1 MKLKKNIGAFLTKL
15 VHDNRFLAGLSLVL
29 ALFVWF
35 YILYI
40 VNPVNE
46 KVLDKVSVDLAYE
59 GSLPERNGYMYL
71 LTDPNLT
78 VSVTVSG
85 SRAELLTLSGD
96 EIDVKLN
103 MDEVSSIG
111 AKTVSVSATPKNGKL
126 KVVDIYPRSFTIEFA
141 EEATKEIPVEFVS
154 SGALPSGY
162 EINTQ
167 SVEPATIWVTGP
179 AKTVETIT
187 KAYVTV
193 SLTNVKQD
201 ISAAY
206 DVSLV
211 NEAGENVDRR
221 YLTLSSESVQA
232 AIDVC
237 YRKTLQSV
245 VQLDNIYGGNK
256 ENSFI
261 TVTVDTP
268 YIKATGDEKL
278 LSAME
283 NLIIASYDTS
293 GITKNIENE
302 RIDLPKMEGL
312 TFDTKQVT
320 VSITFDK
327 SVTTK
332 TISFRTS
339 NVTFTN
345 IPDGKNPTIS
355 GSYINVKIRGKY
367 EDLKKLN
374 ADTLKCTVDLSQNNA
389 AGTFPILITPTA
401 GVSGLGF
408 DVVGEHNVK
417 VNMQ

>member
-1 MKLKKNIGAFLTKL
+1 MKLKKNIGAVLSKL
-15 VHDNRFLAGLSLVL
+15 VHDNRFLAGLSLFL

-35 YILYI
+35 YILYV

-46 KVLDKVSVDLAYE
+46 KVLDKVEVDLAYE
-59 GSLPERNGYMYL
+59 GSLPDRNGYMYL

-85 SRAELLTLSGD
+85 SRAELLTLSNE

-141 EEATKEIPVEFVS
+141 EEATKEIPVELIS

-167 SVEPATIWVTGP
+167 SVTPGTISVTGP
-179 AKTVETIT
+179 AKTVETIA

-193 SLTNVKQD
+193 PLTNVKQD

-211 NEAGENVDRR
+211 NEAGESVDRR
-221 YLTLSSESVQA
+221 YLTLSDASVQA
-232 AIDVC
+232 AVDVC
-237 YRKTLQSV
+237 YRKTLQTV
-245 VQLDNIYGGNK
+245 VLFDNPHGGNK

-261 TVTVDTP
+261 TVTLDTP
-268 YIKATGDEKL
+268 HIKATGEEKQ
-278 LSAME
+278 LSSME
-283 NLIIASYDTS
+283 NIVIGSIDMST
-293 GITKNIENE
+293 ITKNTELDITVPE
-302 RIDLPKMEGL
+302 LEGA
-312 TFDTKQVT
+312 TFDVQQVKAT
-320 VSITFDK
+320 ITFDR

-332 TISFRTS
+332 TISFRTT
-339 NVTFTN
+339 NVGFSDT
-345 IPDGKNPTIS
+345 PDGKNPTIS

-374 ADTLKCTVDLSQNNA
+374 ADTLKCTVDLSENNA
-389 AGTFPILITPTA
+389 DGTFPILITPTA
-401 GVSGLGF
+401 GVSGVGF
-408 DVVGEHNVK
+408 DVVGAHNVK

>member
-1 MKLKKNIGAFLTKL
+1 MKLKKNIGAFLSKL
-15 VHDNRFLAGLSLVL
+15 VHDNRFLAGLSLFL

-35 YILYI
+35 YILYV

-46 KVLDKVSVDLAYE
+46 KVLDKVEVDLAYE
-59 GSLPERNGYMYL
+59 GSLPDRNGYMYL

-85 SRAELLTLSGD
+85 SRAELLTLSNE

-141 EEATKEIPVEFVS
+141 EEATKEIPVELIS

-167 SVEPATIWVTGP
+167 SVTPGTISVTGP
-179 AKTVETIT
+179 AKTVETIA

-193 SLTNVKQD
+193 PLTNVKQD

-211 NEAGENVDRR
+211 NEAGESVDRR
-221 YLTLSSESVQA
+221 YLTLSDASVQA
-232 AIDVC
+232 AVDVC
-237 YRKTLQSV
+237 YRKTLQTV
-245 VQLDNIYGGNK
+245 VLFDNPHGGNK

-261 TVTVDTP
+261 TVTLDTP
-268 YIKATGDEKL
+268 YIKATGEEKQ
-278 LSAME
+278 LSSME
-283 NLIIASYDTS
+283 NIVIGSIDTS
-293 GITKNIENE
+293 TITKNTELDITV
-302 RIDLPKMEGL
+302 PKLEGA
-312 TFDTKQVT
+312 TFDVQQVKAT
-320 VSITFDK
+320 ITFDR

-332 TISFRTS
+332 TISFRTT
-339 NVTFTN
+339 NVGFSDT
-345 IPDGKNPTIS
+345 PDGKNPTIS

-374 ADTLKCTVDLSQNNA
+374 ADTLKCTVDLSENNA
-389 AGTFPILITPTA
+389 DGTFPVLITPTA
-401 GVSGLGF
+401 GVSGVGF
-408 DVVGEHNVK
+408 DVVGAHNVK